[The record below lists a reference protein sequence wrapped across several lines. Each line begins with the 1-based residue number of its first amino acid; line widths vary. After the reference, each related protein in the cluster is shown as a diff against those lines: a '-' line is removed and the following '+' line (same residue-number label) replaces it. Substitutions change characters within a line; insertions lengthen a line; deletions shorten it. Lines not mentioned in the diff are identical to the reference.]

1 MKKTFTNLINLV
13 KANKKNSILVAC
25 SIALVTV
32 VAIVAA
38 FSMGERGKVD
48 VEPEPPVITTET
60 TTVKVE
66 EDAAITESTTEST
79 TEAEVDEP
87 TVSTTV
93 STTSKPKVETTTKK
107 VSTTKAE
114 TTTKKVTTTKAETTT
129 KKNTEGTF
137 NGHKPYEVFT
147 DPVSGNKVYYNESG
161 RLCSAETLTTK
172 PNYDYDNSYCHKCG
186 SKDCVRAMSSYHCA
200 VCDKDIPALKCHSK
214 SHYEKSH

>member
-13 KANKKNSILVAC
+13 KANKKNSILVVC
-25 SIALVTV
+25 SVALVTV

-48 VEPEPPVITTET
+48 VEPEPPVITTEST
-60 TTVKVE
+60 TAEVV
-66 EDAAITESTTEST
+66 EDAIVTESTTESI

-87 TVSTTV
+87 AVSTVV
-93 STTSKPKVETTTKK
+93 STTSKPKVEATTKK

-137 NGHKPYEVFT
+137 NGHKPYEVFV
-147 DPVSGNKVYYNESG
+147 DASKGG
-161 RLCSAETLTTK
+161 
-172 PNYDYDNSYCHKCG
+172 NSYYYDENGNLWRAESLTAKPQEPTDECPLCG
-186 SKDCVRAMSSYHCA
+186 KENCGAYIKPWHCV
-200 VCDKDIPALKCHSK
+200 VCDKDIAADECHPK
-214 SHYEKSH
+214 SHLDKSL